1 MKRYGRPEVIVTDL
15 LRSYPAAM
23 KIIGISQPSPVRYLD
38 GVYEISDYT
47 NPQDYVFASAKLQSL
62 LKYNSEG
69 LFAEQ
74 LNEIQEK
81 KAATKK

>member
-1 MKRYGRPEVIVTDL
+1 MTDL